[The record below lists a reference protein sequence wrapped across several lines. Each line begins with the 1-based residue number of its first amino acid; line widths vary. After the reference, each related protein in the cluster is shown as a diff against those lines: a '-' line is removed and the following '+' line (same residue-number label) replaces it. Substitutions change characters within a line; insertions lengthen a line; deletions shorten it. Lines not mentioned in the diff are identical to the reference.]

1 MTDLPFQRMPG
12 TEPTPRPHTRTHLD
26 HSTPAQKVPCWYCMA
41 PSKKDS
47 WYLIVPPERGHN
59 HGILS
64 WFPLGFPLGFLSQP
78 RCTVHNNC
86 QQIPSSYFMVPSLGF
101 CLVFF
106 LVSWHNQQ
114 LPSMVPP
121 KQGIFLVFH
130 GTPKKAITP
139 EKAHPWY
146 PQQ

>member
-26 HSTPAQKVPCWYCMA
+26 HGTPAQKVPCWYCMA
-41 PSKKDS
+41 PSKKVLLVFNCAPRERPQP
-47 WYLIVPPERGHN
+47 WY
-59 HGILS
+59 
-64 WFPLGFPLGFLSQP
+64 PLLVSQP